1 MNQSKTIKVMGLL
14 GVVEFMALKEITDLL
29 EIRHNDA
36 MSIVTKMATDPE
48 FGSLR
53 KSRSPVFNSV
63 GVKTKDIDTYEL
75 DKRQSIALA

>member
-36 MSIVTKMATDPE
+36 MSIVT
-48 FGSLR
+48 
-53 KSRSPVFNSV
+53 
-63 GVKTKDIDTYEL
+63 
-75 DKRQSIALA
+75 